1 LIGAAAM
8 ETLSLELDP
17 PIATGATADIHA
29 WRDGQVLKLYRT
41 TIPRSVGPR
50 EARITRALH
59 DAGARVPRVG
69 DLIEVNGRFGL
80 PMEKLSGEP
89 LSLQLVD
96 AESGTRAGF
105 IAAEVHVEMHALTAE
120 SLTALP
126 VQFRKMIEAGT
137 LSPERK
143 ERVLRAMESL
153 PDGDRICHGDFHAG
167 NLMMTDDG
175 PVVIDCVVA
184 HRGNPLADVAQTC
197 VAMTEW
203 LYFRMSERSREAVA
217 RFIESYERRYFEL
230 SPGGRDEMAMWKPIV
245 AAVRFSAPHPP
256 SSEAPLLNMVDGHR

>member
-1 LIGAAAM
+1 M
-8 ETLSLELDP
+8 DTLTLELDP

-41 TIPRSVGPR
+41 SIAPRVGPR
-50 EARITRALH
+50 EARITRVLH
-59 DAGARVPRVG
+59 DAGARVPHVG
-69 DLIEVNGRFGL
+69 ELVEVNGRVGL
-80 PMEKLSGEP
+80 PMEKLSGQP

-96 AESGTRAGF
+96 AESGARAGI
-105 IAAEVHVEMHALTAE
+105 IAAEVHAEMHALTAQ

-137 LSPERK
+137 LSAERK

-167 NLMMTDDG
+167 NIMMTDDG

-184 HRGNPLADVAQTC
+184 RRAIRGPT
-197 VAMTEW
+197 W
-203 LYFRMSERSREAVA
+203 LKRVLR
-217 RFIESYERRYFEL
+217 
-230 SPGGRDEMAMWKPIV
+230 
-245 AAVRFSAPHPP
+245 
-256 SSEAPLLNMVDGHR
+256 